1 MPILEKK
8 KELIFDDLAGPVR
21 KIAIPQQGL
30 RQKLTKLHIYGH
42 KTPRRFTRA
51 DKSNTKAHT
60 LMVKFIVAI
69 YSNIYL
75 LFLFSPKLL
84 LMTVVSLANLHIDL
98 KLSPVTI

>member
-8 KELIFDDLAGPVR
+8 KELIFDDIAGAVR

-30 RQKLTKLHIYGH
+30 QQKLTKLHIYGH

-60 LMVKFIVAI
+60 LMVKYILAI
-69 YSNIYL
+69 YSNIC
-75 LFLFSPKLL
+75 
-84 LMTVVSLANLHIDL
+84 
-98 KLSPVTI
+98 